1 MIEIQDV
8 SKQFDCVTALRH
20 LTLKVQDGSVFGLV
34 GSNGAGKSTLLRILA
49 GVYRPDSGRVLI
61 NGQAPF
67 ENEQVKRS
75 TVFISDYPYL
85 APTAT
90 VRRLARLYRS
100 VYPGW
105 SEDYFARMEKL
116 FPISFDARLGKMS
129 KGMQRQA
136 AILLGLST
144 QPRCILFD
152 EIFDGLDPVVREL
165 VKKLLVDFED
175 ELETY
180 LVKISSMQL
189 SLENSMQVSKLS
201 HAIGNFERIGDYAVN
216 ILKTKRTMHEDKI
229 HFSKEASKELEVM
242 SSAVQEIITKATNAF
257 IENDVA
263 AAQTIE
269 PLEQVID
276 NLKAELRARHTKRL
290 QAGECTIENGM
301 LFFDIVNSF
310 ERIADHCSNLAVCII
325 ELSQGSYQTHR
336 YLKSVKSQENA
347 RFMESFEDYLRKYAL
362 H

>member
-1 MIEIQDV
+1 
-8 SKQFDCVTALRH
+8 
-20 LTLKVQDGSVFGLV
+20 
-34 GSNGAGKSTLLRILA
+34 
-49 GVYRPDSGRVLI
+49 
-61 NGQAPF
+61 
-67 ENEQVKRS
+67 
-75 TVFISDYPYL
+75 
-85 APTAT
+85 
-90 VRRLARLYRS
+90 
-100 VYPGW
+100 
-105 SEDYFARMEKL
+105 
-116 FPISFDARLGKMS
+116 
-129 KGMQRQA
+129 
-136 AILLGLST
+136 
-144 QPRCILFD
+144 
-152 EIFDGLDPVVREL
+152 
-165 VKKLLVDFED
+165 
-175 ELETY
+175 
-180 LVKISSMQL
+180 
-189 SLENSMQVSKLS
+189 MQVSKLS
-201 HAIGNFERIGDYAVN
+201 HAIGNFERVGDYAVN

-290 QAGECTIENGM
+290 QAGNAP
-301 LFFDIVNSF
+301 LRPYAVLDIINSF